1 MYNTRTVQLEKD
13 IIDLV
18 NNANIHISTAKLVV
32 DKVARMINDTLQ
44 DELKKEKE
52 IEDNTNQYSVIV

>member
-52 IEDNTNQYSVIV
+52 IEDNTNQ

>member
-13 IIDLV
+13 IIDLI

-52 IEDNTNQYSVIV
+52 IEDNTNQ

>member
-13 IIDLV
+13 IIDLI

-32 DKVARMINDTLQ
+32 DKVARLINDTLQ

-52 IEDNTNQYSVIV
+52 IEDNTTQ

>member
-13 IIDLV
+13 IIDLI

-32 DKVARMINDTLQ
+32 DKVARLINDTLQ

-52 IEDNTNQYSVIV
+52 IEDNTNQ